1 MTWTVADIP
10 DQSGR
15 VAVVTGA
22 NSGLGLETAAAL
34 SGAGAHV
41 VLACRN
47 EEKAA
52 TAADHIR
59 GTHPD
64 VSVEVVRCDL
74 SSQASVAEA
83 AKTINAAHDRLDVLI
98 DNAGVMAI
106 PRRVSDDGWE
116 MQLATNHLG
125 HFALT
130 AHLLGRLLATEGS
143 RVVVVTSF
151 VHHVGKIRFDDL
163 QSERKYN
170 KWSAYSQSKLANMLF
185 TLELQRRLARADS
198 GTIALASHPGYAAT
212 ELQATGPR
220 MSGSR
225 FMEQGS
231 MLFNRLFAQSAAGG
245 ALPSLYAA
253 TAPDVAG
260 RELIGRVG
268 SCSSGARPS
277 PCHPR
282 SGRAIP
288 TWPFGCGRSRAAD
301 RREVPGL
308 TATRGRGRGRPSS
321 CSSAHRRP
329 RGGRRGRRGPGA
341 TRSGH
346 SGPRCGSCR
355 ATGPPS
361 ASRRRARWRW

>member
-10 DQSGR
+10 DQNGR
-15 VAVVTGA
+15 VAVVTGS
-22 NSGLGLETAAAL
+22 NSGLGLETADAL
-34 SGAGAHV
+34 AGAGAHV

-64 VSVEVVRCDL
+64 ASVEVVRCDL

-83 AKTINAAHDRLDVLI
+83 AKAINAAHDRLDLLI

-106 PRRVSDDGWE
+106 PRRVTDDGWE
-116 MQLATNHLG
+116 MQFATNHLG

-130 AHLLGRLLATEGS
+130 AHLLERLLATEGS

-151 VHHVGKIRFDDL
+151 VHHVGKIRFEDL
-163 QSERKYN
+163 QGERKYN

-231 MLFNRLFAQSAAGG
+231 ILFNRVFAQSAAGG

-253 TAPDVAG
+253 TSPEVAG
-260 RELIGRVG
+260 GELIGPGGFMQQRG
-268 SCSSGARPS
+268 SPKPVSPS
-277 PCHPR
+277 K
-282 SGRAIP
+282 RASDP
-288 TWPFGCGRSRAAD
+288 DLALRLW
-301 RREVPGL
+301 EVSEQL
-308 TATRGRGRGRPSS
+308 TGVKYPV
-321 CSSAHRRP
+321 
-329 RGGRRGRRGPGA
+329 
-341 TRSGH
+341 
-346 SGPRCGSCR
+346 
-355 ATGPPS
+355 
-361 ASRRRARWRW
+361 

>member
-22 NSGLGLETAAAL
+22 NSGLGLETATAL

-59 GTHPD
+59 GAHPD
-64 VSVEVVRCDL
+64 ASVEVVRCDL
-74 SSQASVAEA
+74 SSQASVAKA
-83 AKTINAAHDRLDVLI
+83 AEGINAAHDRLDLLI

-106 PRRVSDDGWE
+106 PRRVTDDGWE

-130 AHLLGRLLATEGS
+130 AHLLDRLLATDDS

-151 VHHVGKIRFDDL
+151 VHHVGKIRFEDL

-225 FMEQGS
+225 IMEQGS
-231 MLFNRLFAQSAAGG
+231 ILFNRLFAQSAAGG

-253 TAPDVAG
+253 TAPDLAG
-260 RELIGRVG
+260 GELIGPGGFMQQR
-268 SCSSGARPS
+268 GAPKAVSPS
-277 PCHPR
+277 K
-282 SGRAIP
+282 RASDP
-288 TWPFGCGRSRAAD
+288 DLA
-301 RREVPGL
+301 RRLWEVSEDL
-308 TATRGRGRGRPSS
+308 TGVKYPV
-321 CSSAHRRP
+321 
-329 RGGRRGRRGPGA
+329 
-341 TRSGH
+341 
-346 SGPRCGSCR
+346 
-355 ATGPPS
+355 
-361 ASRRRARWRW
+361 